1 MERRGL
7 GYKTGLEVPAVG
19 VGTWRVLERA
29 AARGRRAVPDLV
41 DAALDAGANLFDS
54 SPMYGEAER
63 LLGQA
68 LNGRREQALVATKIW
83 TPSAE
88 EGARQAERA
97 LGWFGGHVDLYQVHN
112 LVAWREHLHL
122 LERLR
127 AEGRGS
133 AIGVTHY
140 APSAFDELAKVMHD
154 GRVQAVQVPYNP
166 LEREVEREILPLA
179 ADLGLGVVVMRPF
192 AEGALLRRQPD
203 PGALDPL
210 EAYGI
215 TSWPPAASPT
225 HAAAAQARPPGLAAR
240 WRREPHPAAGRRWA
254 ARAPL
259 VSVMAGSLR
268 RWLRSTPPIEAAARG
283 SGADPSH
290 SRAPPPHGYGTCGR
304 C

>member
-19 VGTWRVLERA
+19 VGTWRVRERA

-122 LERLR
+122 LERR
-127 AEGRGS
+127 
-133 AIGVTHY
+133 
-140 APSAFDELAKVMHD
+140 
-154 GRVQAVQVPYNP
+154 RVQAVQVPYNP

-203 PGALDPL
+203 PGALEPL

-215 TSWPPAASPT
+215 TSWPQALLRWILADPRCHVVIPASSRIDSLRSN
-225 HAAAAQARPPGLAAR
+225 AAAAGRPPLDDDARSLIARLAT
-240 WRREPHPAAGRRWA
+240 GR
-254 ARAPL
+254 
-259 VSVMAGSLR
+259 
-268 RWLRSTPPIEAAARG
+268 
-283 SGADPSH
+283 
-290 SRAPPPHGYGTCGR
+290 
-304 C
+304 

>member
-63 LLGQA
+63 LLG
-68 LNGRREQALVATKIW
+68 
-83 TPSAE
+83 
-88 EGARQAERA
+88 
-97 LGWFGGHVDLYQVHN
+97 WFGGHVDLYQVHN

-127 AEGRGS
+127 AEGRVS

-140 APSAFDELAKVMHD
+140 APSAFDELANVMHD

-203 PGALDPL
+203 PGALEPL

-215 TSWPPAASPT
+215 TSWPQALLRWILADPRCHVVIPASSRIDSLRSN
-225 HAAAAQARPPGLAAR
+225 AAAAAGRPPLDDDARSLIARLAT
-240 WRREPHPAAGRRWA
+240 GR
-254 ARAPL
+254 
-259 VSVMAGSLR
+259 
-268 RWLRSTPPIEAAARG
+268 
-283 SGADPSH
+283 
-290 SRAPPPHGYGTCGR
+290 
-304 C
+304 

>member
-127 AEGRGS
+127 AEGRVS

-215 TSWPPAASPT
+215 TSRPLAPRTPRQPRLARPAWPPGGGGSPIL
-225 HAAAAQARPPGLAAR
+225 QQGGGGPRGPR
-240 WRREPHPAAGRRWA
+240 W
-254 ARAPL
+254 
-259 VSVMAGSLR
+259 
-268 RWLRSTPPIEAAARG
+268 
-283 SGADPSH
+283 
-290 SRAPPPHGYGTCGR
+290 CQ
-304 C
+304 

>member
-68 LNGRREQALVATKIW
+68 L
-83 TPSAE
+83 
-88 EGARQAERA
+88 
-97 LGWFGGHVDLYQVHN
+97 
-112 LVAWREHLHL
+112 
-122 LERLR
+122 
-127 AEGRGS
+127 
-133 AIGVTHY
+133 
-140 APSAFDELAKVMHD
+140 
-154 GRVQAVQVPYNP
+154 QVPYNP

-215 TSWPPAASPT
+215 TSWPQALLRWILADPRCHVVIPASSRIDSLRSN
-225 HAAAAQARPPGLAAR
+225 AAAAGRPPLDDDARSLIARLAT
-240 WRREPHPAAGRRWA
+240 GR
-254 ARAPL
+254 
-259 VSVMAGSLR
+259 
-268 RWLRSTPPIEAAARG
+268 
-283 SGADPSH
+283 
-290 SRAPPPHGYGTCGR
+290 
-304 C
+304 

>member
-112 LVAWREHLHL
+112 LVAWREHL
-122 LERLR
+122 
-127 AEGRGS
+127 
-133 AIGVTHY
+133 
-140 APSAFDELAKVMHD
+140 
-154 GRVQAVQVPYNP
+154 
-166 LEREVEREILPLA
+166 PLA

-203 PGALDPL
+203 PGALEPL

-215 TSWPPAASPT
+215 TSWPQALLRWILADPRCHVVIPASSRIDSLRSN
-225 HAAAAQARPPGLAAR
+225 AAAAGRPPLDDDARSLIARLAT
-240 WRREPHPAAGRRWA
+240 GR
-254 ARAPL
+254 
-259 VSVMAGSLR
+259 
-268 RWLRSTPPIEAAARG
+268 
-283 SGADPSH
+283 
-290 SRAPPPHGYGTCGR
+290 
-304 C
+304 

>member
-97 LGWFGGHVDLYQVHN
+97 LGWFGGHV
-112 LVAWREHLHL
+112 
-122 LERLR
+122 
-127 AEGRGS
+127 
-133 AIGVTHY
+133 
-140 APSAFDELAKVMHD
+140 
-154 GRVQAVQVPYNP
+154 QAVQVPYNP

-203 PGALDPL
+203 PGALEPL

-215 TSWPPAASPT
+215 TSWPQALLRWILADPRCHVVIPASSRIDSLRSN
-225 HAAAAQARPPGLAAR
+225 AAAAGRPPLDDDARSLIARLAT
-240 WRREPHPAAGRRWA
+240 GR
-254 ARAPL
+254 
-259 VSVMAGSLR
+259 
-268 RWLRSTPPIEAAARG
+268 
-283 SGADPSH
+283 
-290 SRAPPPHGYGTCGR
+290 
-304 C
+304 

>member
-41 DAALDAGANLFDS
+41 DAALDVGANLFDS

-127 AEGRGS
+127 AEGRVS

-215 TSWPPAASPT
+215 TSWPQALLRWILADPRCHVVIPASSRIDSLRSN
-225 HAAAAQARPPGLAAR
+225 AAAAGRPPLDDDARSLIARLAT
-240 WRREPHPAAGRRWA
+240 GR
-254 ARAPL
+254 
-259 VSVMAGSLR
+259 
-268 RWLRSTPPIEAAARG
+268 
-283 SGADPSH
+283 
-290 SRAPPPHGYGTCGR
+290 
-304 C
+304 

>member
-127 AEGRGS
+127 AEGRVT

-140 APSAFDELAKVMHD
+140 SPSAFDELAKVMHD
-154 GRVQAVQVPYNP
+154 GRVQAVQVPFNP
-166 LEREVEREILPLA
+166 VEREVEREILPLA
-179 ADLGLGVVVMRPF
+179 ADLGIGVVVMRPF
-192 AEGALLRRQPD
+192 AQGALTRRSPPMRQLEPLRAF
-203 PGALDPL
+203 GV
-210 EAYGI
+210 
-215 TSWPPAASPT
+215 TTW
-225 HAAAAQARPPGLAAR
+225 AQALIKWILSDPRCHVAI
-240 WRREPHPAAGRRWA
+240 PATSKLGRTTEN
-254 ARAPL
+254 ARAGDPPWFGPDERAL
-259 VSVMAGSLR
+259 VERLTGQ
-268 RWLRSTPPIEAAARG
+268 
-283 SGADPSH
+283 
-290 SRAPPPHGYGTCGR
+290 
-304 C
+304 

>member
-127 AEGRGS
+127 AEGRVS

-140 APSAFDELAKVMHD
+140 APS
-154 GRVQAVQVPYNP
+154 
-166 LEREVEREILPLA
+166 A

-215 TSWPPAASPT
+215 TSWPQALLRWILADPRCHVVIPASSRIDSLRSN
-225 HAAAAQARPPGLAAR
+225 AAAAGRPPLDDDARSLIARLAT
-240 WRREPHPAAGRRWA
+240 GR
-254 ARAPL
+254 
-259 VSVMAGSLR
+259 
-268 RWLRSTPPIEAAARG
+268 
-283 SGADPSH
+283 
-290 SRAPPPHGYGTCGR
+290 
-304 C
+304 

>member
-7 GYKTGLEVPAVG
+7 GAKTGMEVPAVG
-19 VGTWRVLERA
+19 VGTWQTLERA
-29 AARGRRAVPDLV
+29 AARGAGTVADLV

-68 LNGRREQALVATKIW
+68 LTGQRALALVATKIW

-127 AEGRGS
+127 AEGRVT

-140 APSAFDELAKVMHD
+140 APSAFDDLAAVMHD

-192 AEGALLRRQPD
+192 AAGRLLRRQPD
-203 PGALDPL
+203 RRAMEPL
-210 EAYGI
+210 EAHGI
-215 TSWPPAASPT
+215 SSWPQALLRWILADPRCHVVIPATSRIESLRSN
-225 HAAAAQARPPGLAAR
+225 AAAAGQPPLD
-240 WRREPHPAAGRRWA
+240 EE
-254 ARAPL
+254 ARAL
-259 VSVMAGSLR
+259 IARLATSL
-268 RWLRSTPPIEAAARG
+268 
-283 SGADPSH
+283 
-290 SRAPPPHGYGTCGR
+290 
-304 C
+304 